1 MVASVAETEDPH
13 GTPLSFVWRLLHG
26 DEDRVRITPLDPR
39 GTRAE
44 IVVSR
49 DAKGEP
55 AETRGVRYGRKQ
67 SGPDAMPE
75 LIPEPDP
82 AAR

>member
-1 MVASVAETEDPH
+1 MIL
-13 GTPLSFVWRLLHG
+13 TPANWTDSYRYDDRGNLLGWTRKRAAGGSEEFTADGRL
-26 DEDRVRITPLDPR
+26 
-39 GTRAE
+39 
-44 IVVSR
+44 VVSR

-75 LIPEPDP
+75 LIQEPDP